1 MAQGLHV
8 AIARVPPRKPPP
20 LGTDQT
26 DPMDLSPLPS
36 SPLQLSILA
45 LISGGMAIM
54 CLAILKTRTVL
65 RLLSGR
71 EGLREWQILYGLMI
85 FFLGG
90 YSLAAVGIWEAL
102 YQAIAFLTGLIFF
115 FGALFVLFSTNTYY
129 KTLFITQEKYLK
141 AKDKAEAALHQLQQT
156 QIQLIH
162 QEKMLGLGS
171 LAAGIAHEINNP
183 ISFIH
188 GNLYHLEEGVSAL
201 LRTARAI
208 ERNPQQ
214 AAALVADLELDFFE
228 DDLPKALGSMRS
240 GAERIRDTVKDL
252 RSFSRLDE
260 AHYKLACLNSDLQST
275 LRIFAASLESR
286 LGPGRIAL
294 VTEYGPLPKVECNP
308 REVNQVVVH
317 LLNNAVDAIL
327 ERDRAAVGRSR
338 RAGAAEPLGTIEI
351 KTRVVNGN
359 QVAIVIAD
367 DGIGI
372 DGATEHRIFDPF
384 FTTKPVGK
392 GSGLGLA
399 IARNIVVGKHQ
410 GLLSH
415 GRRPEGGTEF
425 QIILPIHLGL
435 ATLAHQSGTLA
446 METARSTG
454 RGGPSVSAYAM
465 PHFA

>member
-1 MAQGLHV
+1 
-8 AIARVPPRKPPP
+8 
-20 LGTDQT
+20 
-26 DPMDLSPLPS
+26 MDLSPLTI
-36 SPLQLSILA
+36 SPLQLCILA
-45 LISGGMAIM
+45 LISGGMGIM
-54 CLAILKTRTVL
+54 FLAILKTRTVL
-65 RLLSGR
+65 RLLAGR
-71 EGLREWQILYGLMI
+71 EGLGEWRILYGLMI

-90 YSLAAVGIWEAL
+90 YSLAAVGVWEAL
-102 YQAIAFLTGLIFF
+102 YEAIALLTGLIFF

-129 KTLFITQEKYLK
+129 KTLFITQDKYLK

-171 LAAGIAHEINNP
+171 LAAGVAHEINNP
-183 ISFIH
+183 VSFIH
-188 GNLYHLEEGVSAL
+188 GNLYHLEEGISAL
-201 LRTARAI
+201 LRTVRAI
-208 ERNPQQ
+208 ERSPHQ

-228 DDLPKALGSMRS
+228 EDLPKALGSMRS
-240 GAERIRDTVKDL
+240 GTERIRDTVKDL
-252 RSFSRLDE
+252 RCFSRLDE

-294 VTEYGPLPKVECNP
+294 VADYGLLPKVECNP

-317 LLNNAVDAIL
+317 LLSNAVDAIV
-327 ERDRAAVGRSR
+327 ERDRGAVGRGVGTSPRSR
-338 RAGAAEPLGTIEI
+338 RAGAAACLGTIEI
-351 KTRVVNGN
+351 KTRLVNEH
-359 QVAIVIAD
+359 QVAITIAD
-367 DGIGI
+367 DGVGI

-410 GLLSH
+410 GVLSH

-425 QIILPIHLGL
+425 QILLPIHLGL
-435 ATLAHQSGTLA
+435 ANRAHQPSPLA
-446 METARSTG
+446 TETARSSD
-454 RGGPSVSAYAM
+454 RGGPPLSAYAV